1 MNKWVAIPILVI
13 LVVGTVANGV
23 LYFQAS
29 GELGDAKALIA
40 SLEGNVTSLGGNV
53 STLEGSVSSL
63 EGDVS
68 GLEGSVAAVEG
79 DVSDIWGN
87 VSSLEGD
94 VSGLEGDVSAV
105 ESSLSGLAN
114 NVLALEGNL
123 SGLEG
128 NFSSLENSFS
138 TLQENVS
145 GLEGNLSGL
154 EDGISALEAHDR
166 AIMDVVAMVEP
177 SVVQI
182 FVNFGGGDY
191 GAGSGAIITSSGHVL
206 TNRHVVDGAVAMIV
220 LLMDGTVYDATLTA
234 LHNTRDIAIIEIV
247 SSRTDFSAAVL
258 GSSADVTVGETV
270 VAIGFPYPDEIERP
284 ATFTAGIV
292 SAIRT
297 ELGVDYIQTDAAV
310 NPGNSGGPLV
320 NLKGEVIGINTRGAL
335 LLAIVDGNRIF
346 PAGLN
351 YAIPIDAVLPL
362 PPEVQ

>member
-13 LVVGTVANGV
+13 LVVATVANGV

-40 SLEGNVTSLGGNV
+40 SLGGNVTSLEGSV
-53 STLEGSVSSL
+53 SGLEGSVSGL
-63 EGDVS
+63 EGSVS
-68 GLEGSVAAVEG
+68 GLEGSVAAVKG

-105 ESSLSGLAN
+105 EGNLSGLEGN
-114 NVLALEGNL
+114 ISTLEGNL

-128 NFSSLENSFS
+128 NFSSLENGFS

-145 GLEGNLSGL
+145 GLE
-154 EDGISALEAHDR
+154 DDISTLEARDR

-182 FVNFGGGDY
+182 FVDLGGGDI

-206 TNRHVVDGAVAMIV
+206 TNRHVVDGAFAMIV
-220 LLMDGTVYDATLTA
+220 ILMDGTVYDATLTA

-247 SSRTDFSAAVL
+247 SSRTDFPAAVL

-270 VAIGFPYPDEIERP
+270 VAIGFPYPFTIEGP

-292 SAIRT
+292 SAFRT
-297 ELGVDYIQTDAAV
+297 DLGFDYIQTDAAV

-335 LLAIVDGNRIF
+335 VLAVVDEARIF

-351 YAIPIDAVLPL
+351 YAIPIDAVLPIL
-362 PPEVQ
+362 PEVQ

>member
-1 MNKWVAIPILVI
+1 MNKWVAIPVLVI
-13 LVVGTVANGV
+13 LAIGTIANGV

-29 GELGDAKALIA
+29 GQLDDTKSLLA
-40 SLEGNVTSLGGNV
+40 SLEGNVTSLEGNV
-53 STLEGSVSSL
+53 STVQGS
-63 EGDVS
+63 VS
-68 GLEGSVAAVEG
+68 GLEGDVAAVEG
-79 DVSDIWGN
+79 NVSDILGN
-87 VSSLEGD
+87 VSSLEGN
-94 VSGLEGDVSAV
+94 VSGLEGNVSAI
-105 ESSLSGLAN
+105 EGSLSG
-114 NVLALEGNL
+114 VEGNVSTIEGNI

-128 NFSSLENSFS
+128 NFSSLENDFS
-138 TLQENVS
+138 TLQDSVS

-154 EDGISALEAHDR
+154 EEGVSALEDHDR
-166 AIMDVVAMVEP
+166 AVMDVVAMVEP

-182 FVNFGGGDY
+182 FVNFGGGDF

-310 NPGNSGGPLV
+310 NPGNS
-320 NLKGEVIGINTRGAL
+320 
-335 LLAIVDGNRIF
+335 
-346 PAGLN
+346 
-351 YAIPIDAVLPL
+351 
-362 PPEVQ
+362 